1 MQSDSSLVPS
11 SAFLTHPMC
20 RSDSAGLV
28 GLHAE
33 PAGHLI
39 EAALRSA
46 LRSMWRSAA
55 GKRCRWRDSQD
66 RPRVSAVDLDPA
78 FLRNL
83 DRPAIIAAAF

>member
-39 EAALRSA
+39 EADLAVRAPVHVAVS
-46 LRSMWRSAA
+46 RRQEVSMER
-55 GKRCRWRDSQD
+55 
-66 RPRVSAVDLDPA
+66 
-78 FLRNL
+78 
-83 DRPAIIAAAF
+83 